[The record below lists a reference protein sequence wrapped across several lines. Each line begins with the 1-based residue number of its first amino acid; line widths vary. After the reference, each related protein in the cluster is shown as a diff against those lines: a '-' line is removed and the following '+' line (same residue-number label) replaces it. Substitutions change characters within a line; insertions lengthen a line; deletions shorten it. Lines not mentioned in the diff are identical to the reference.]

1 MDNKRQLIYLG
12 AMLHDIG
19 KLAFR
24 SQKYTKGEGHELLGE
39 KFIRENIGKIEVL
52 KDDIEKILNE
62 SKHNKIPT
70 YCRIAD
76 RIASQERETEESKIT
91 RRPLISILNSLS
103 LDEEYKEKRGIFYFK
118 PEIIS
123 KEKIFP
129 QKDEFYSNTNSWKYD
144 DNKSIK
150 EHLKLYDEF
159 KKEIEDLRFIK
170 SFDTVINTLF
180 YLLNKYTSRVC
191 SAGHKSTLDISLFD
205 HSRAIGGLVN
215 CLTYALKEEDLE
227 QYNANVPD
235 NKFLFIKGDLT
246 GIQKFIYS
254 NISLNQAGG
263 SKDISK
269 KLRGRSFYVSLLND
283 FIANLFIEK
292 LELTEANIFYA
303 GGGHFIIIAPFNK
316 KVENIISNLSKEVN
330 LFLLDKIGTRLNLV
344 IGQTICDNSLY
355 TNTNEFISKV
365 NFDLNNKKFKTH
377 AGYLTEVLNKDN
389 KIEKESFKDDLK
401 IGEVLP
407 YANYIIEVQAKDN
420 TNFNNDKLLVASFE
434 KFNKYYF
441 MIKEKGSKEY
451 DVIFSFFKERENKII
466 SAKLIKINRNSF
478 LEYAQKLS
486 KDIKIPVSFGY
497 KYFGN
502 YATLDYKGYVIEFN
516 KIAKLNVIDNNELD
530 YPQLAVMRLDV
541 DNLGSLFE
549 FGLGDKASFSRIATL
564 SRELDLF
571 FSGYFNVLADK
582 YKIYIT
588 YSGGD
593 DAFIVGSWINV
604 LHFAKEL
611 YEKFRKF
618 TCNNPDITFSAG
630 IFMCDEH
637 YPVAKFAQ
645 KAAELEDLSKNYIN
659 TDGNKKNAVTV
670 FDHTLNWENYCAMI
684 DFAEKL
690 FRYTNLSDEVKD
702 KNKLNRSLV
711 HRLLRV
717 IKASLKS
724 NGSVDVEKLYRNV
737 AQLNYL
743 FARHGFDAESIEKAT
758 DGIAK
763 DIISVFL
770 KVFSKKEII
779 KNYLIPTHYV
789 VLKTRKI

>member
-1 MDNKRQLIYLG
+1 MDKKRQLIYLG
-12 AMLHDIG
+12 ALLHDIG
-19 KLAFR
+19 KFSFR
-24 SQKYTKGEGHELLGE
+24 SQEYKYGEGHELLGE
-39 KFIRENIGKIEVL
+39 QFIRENIGKIEIL
-52 KDDIEKILNE
+52 KDDIEKIIQE
-62 SKHNKIPT
+62 SKHHKVPT

-76 RIASQERETEESKIT
+76 RIASQERENEESKET

-103 LDEEYKEKRGIFYFK
+103 IKEEYKEQKGIFYYK

-129 QKDEFYSNTNSWKYD
+129 QKDEFYSNTNNWKYD
-144 DNKSIK
+144 ENESIE
-150 EHLKLYDEF
+150 EHLIIFEEL
-159 KKEIEDLRFIK
+159 KKEIKNLRHLK
-170 SFDTVINTLF
+170 SIDSVINTLF
-180 YLLNKYTSRVC
+180 HLLNKYTSRVC
-191 SAGHKSTLDISLFD
+191 SAGYKSTPDINLFD

-215 CLTYALKEEDLE
+215 CLTYSLKEEDLE
-227 QYNANVPD
+227 KYNANVPN

-254 NISLNQAGG
+254 NISMNQPGG
-263 SKDISK
+263 SKNISK
-269 KLRGRSFYVSLLND
+269 KLRGRSFYISLLTD
-283 FIANLFIEK
+283 FFANLFLEK

-303 GGGHFIIIAPFNK
+303 GGGHFNIIAPFNE

-344 IGQTICDNSLY
+344 IGQAICDNSLY
-355 TNTNEFISKV
+355 INTSEFISKV

-377 AGYLTEVLNKDN
+377 AGYLIEVLNKDN
-389 KIEKESFKDDLK
+389 KIEKGSFKDDLK

-407 YANYIIEVQAKDN
+407 YANYIIEIQAKDN
-420 TNFNNDKLLVASFE
+420 VNFKDDKLVVASFE

-441 MIKEKGSKEY
+441 MIKEKGSKESDAIY
-451 DVIFSFFKERENKII
+451 SFFKEREDKTI
-466 SAKLIKINRNSF
+466 SAKIIKINKNSF
-478 LEYAQKLS
+478 LEYSQKLS

-502 YATLDYKGYVIEFN
+502 YAPTDYKVNVLEFS
-516 KIAKLNVIDNNELD
+516 KIVKLNVIDNNELD

-541 DNLGSLFE
+541 DNLGLLFE
-549 FGLGDKASFSRIATL
+549 LGLGDKASFSRIATL

-571 FSGYFNVLADK
+571 FSGYFNVLAEK

-611 YEKFRKF
+611 YKKFKKF
-618 TCNNPDITFSAG
+618 TCNNHNITFCAG

-637 YPVAKFAQ
+637 YPVAKFAK
-645 KAAELEDLSKNYIN
+645 KADELEKLSKSYVN
-659 TDGNKKNAVTV
+659 DEGHQKNAITV
-670 FDHTLNWENYCAMI
+670 FDHTLNWDNYCAMI

-690 FRYTNLSDEVKD
+690 LSYTNFSDEVKD
-702 KNKLNRSLV
+702 KNKLARSLV
-711 HRLLRV
+711 HRLLQI
-717 IKASLKS
+717 IKSCLDRYGK
-724 NGSVDVEKLYRNV
+724 VDAKKLYRNV
-737 AQLNYL
+737 AQLHYL
-743 FARHGFDAESIEKAT
+743 FARHGFDSEAIEKAT
-758 DGIAK
+758 DGITK

-779 KNYLIPTHYV
+779 KDYLIPTHYV